1 MNANQMRELLQNRE
15 AITTDPFAVLQE
27 LSAHLNSD
35 RNENESRDLLLRA
48 LKWRDAFAPYVEI
61 LDSLSRSVG
70 LFPYI
75 DPDSLNFRDAI
86 AHQFHQ
92 PENFEE
98 VVFHREQAEVYRRLI
113 AGDSVIL
120 SAPTSFGKSLV
131 VDAVIAK
138 GHLKNIVVVVPTLA
152 LIDETR
158 RRFARFS
165 NQYKV
170 ISNPSQKPSE
180 RNLFVLTAER
190 VVAIEELPKIDF
202 FVIDE
207 FYKIGAIEEDQAR
220 TVALNEAF
228 YRLSKNRAQFYLLG
242 PNIQKVPEGLEE
254 QYRCFFYPTRFSTVA
269 VDTLRVPGKGKD
281 VQRLLDVLADLDEPT
296 LIYCNSPAR
305 VNKIA
310 EAMLEAEII
319 NPSGELNDAAE
330 WIGKEYHPDW
340 ILPKGL
346 PSGIGIHHG
355 RLPRALAQFVVKSFN
370 DGRIQFLICTSTL
383 IEGVN
388 TKAKNVVVWDNKIGF
403 PQRPLDFFTFSNI
416 KGRAGRMR
424 QYFVGRVYV
433 FEDPPNEL
441 LPFVDFPLFTQDENA
456 PDSLLIQLDQEDL
469 SEQSKERVKKYTDQI
484 VLDMGVI
491 RGNHSTPPESQ
502 VALAQRIEQ
511 APQLMSQQLSWSG
524 YPTYDQLKFACE
536 LIWEFLVE
544 GRRLH
549 GVSSGAQLAVKVM
562 QLSNSDSVSGRVRSE
577 LSSGKWAAKTAN
589 EAVER
594 VLQFERSWAG
604 FEFPRC
610 LRTLDSI
617 QKNVLGRLALPSG
630 DYSTYGTL
638 VESLFMPPVV
648 AALDEYGIPFSVG
661 LRIQPLLGT
670 ADDIDVALAAIKNID
685 LQTLSLSIFE
695 KQLIV
700 NAQEGL

>member
-1 MNANQMRELLQNRE
+1 MNANELRDLMQNRE
-15 AITTDPFAVLQE
+15 AVATDPFAVLQE

-35 RNENESRDLLLRA
+35 RNENVGRDLLLRA
-48 LKWRDAFAPYVEI
+48 LKWRDAFEPYVEI

-70 LFPYI
+70 LFPYV
-75 DPDSLNFRDAI
+75 DPESLSFRDAI

-92 PENFEE
+92 PDNFDE

-138 GHLKNIVVVVPTLA
+138 GHLNNIVVVVPTLA

-170 ISNPSQKPSE
+170 ISNLSQKPSE
-180 RNLFVLTAER
+180 KNLFVLTAER
-190 VVAIEELPKIDF
+190 AVAIEELPKIDL

-207 FYKIGAIEEDQAR
+207 FYKIGAIEEDEAR

-228 YRLSKNRAQFYLLG
+228 YRLSKDRAQFYLLG
-242 PNIQKVPEGLEE
+242 PNIQRIPEGLED

-281 VQRLLDVLADLDEPT
+281 IQRLLDVLAGLDEPT
-296 LIYCNSPAR
+296 LVYCNSPSR

-310 EAMLEAEII
+310 EAMLEADIL
-319 NPSGELNDAAE
+319 NPSGSLDDAAA
-330 WIGKEYHPDW
+330 WIGEEYHPDW
-340 ILPKGL
+340 TLPKGL
-346 PSGIGIHHG
+346 PLGIGIHHG
-355 RLPRALAQFVVKSFN
+355 RLPRALAQFVVKAFN
-370 DGRIQFLICTSTL
+370 DGNIQFLICTSTL

-433 FEDPPNEL
+433 FEDPPQEL

-456 PDSLLIQLDQEDL
+456 PESLLIQLDQEDL
-469 SEQSKERVKKYTDQI
+469 SDQSHERMKKYTEQI
-484 VLDMGVI
+484 VLDIDVI

-511 APQLMSQQLSWSG
+511 APELMSRQLAWSG

-544 GRRLH
+544 GNRLH
-549 GVSSGAQLAVKVM
+549 GVFSGAQLAVKLM
-562 QLSNSDSVSGRVRSE
+562 QLSETESVSNRVRNE
-577 LSSGKWAAKTAN
+577 LSPGRWAAKTAN

-610 LRTLDSI
+610 LRALDSI
-617 QKNVLGRLALPSG
+617 QKDVLDRLSLAFG
-630 DYSTYGTL
+630 DYSVYGAL
-638 VESLFMPPVV
+638 VESLFLPPVV

-661 LRIQPLLGT
+661 TRIQPLLGT
-670 ADDIDVALAAIKNID
+670 TDDIDVALAAIKAMD
-685 LQTLSLSIFE
+685 VRTLNLPPFE

-700 NAQEGL
+700 DAQEGL

>member
-1 MNANQMRELLQNRE
+1 M
-15 AITTDPFAVLQE
+15 
-27 LSAHLNSD
+27 
-35 RNENESRDLLLRA
+35 
-48 LKWRDAFAPYVEI
+48 
-61 LDSLSRSVG
+61 
-70 LFPYI
+70 
-75 DPDSLNFRDAI
+75 
-86 AHQFHQ
+86 
-92 PENFEE
+92 
-98 VVFHREQAEVYRRLI
+98 
-113 AGDSVIL
+113 
-120 SAPTSFGKSLV
+120 
-131 VDAVIAK
+131 
-138 GHLKNIVVVVPTLA
+138 
-152 LIDETR
+152 
-158 RRFARFS
+158 
-165 NQYKV
+165 
-170 ISNPSQKPSE
+170 
-180 RNLFVLTAER
+180 
-190 VVAIEELPKIDF
+190 
-202 FVIDE
+202 
-207 FYKIGAIEEDQAR
+207 
-220 TVALNEAF
+220 
-228 YRLSKNRAQFYLLG
+228 
-242 PNIQKVPEGLEE
+242 PEGLEE